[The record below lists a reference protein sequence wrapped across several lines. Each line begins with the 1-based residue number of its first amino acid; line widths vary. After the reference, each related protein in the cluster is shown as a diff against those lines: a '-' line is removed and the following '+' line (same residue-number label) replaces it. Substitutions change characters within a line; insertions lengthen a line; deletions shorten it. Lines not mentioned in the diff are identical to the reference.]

1 MRSRWMPA
9 RVDAVDYGEFGH
21 AEVTATLFG
30 GMDDSLYADF
40 KKGSK
45 LLMNGATT
53 ELKHILGPNGPWHM
67 AAEGPVLKITKNEEN
82 VPLGSS
88 GIQIRMKVDLV
99 LEGLRP
105 GKTVRVRPMNWPR
118 VTLPREEWLPFSF
131 NIEERFPTPAIF
143 PKYGR

>member
-1 MRSRWMPA
+1 M
-9 RVDAVDYGEFGH
+9 
-21 AEVTATLFG
+21 TATLFG

-45 LLMNGATT
+45 AMMNAATT
-53 ELKHILGPNGPWHM
+53 ELKHVLGANGTWHM
-67 AAEGPVLKITKNEEN
+67 AAEGPIVEVTKNEEK

-88 GIQIRMKVDLV
+88 GIQIRMKVGLV
-99 LEGLRP
+99 QEGFRP
-105 GKTVRVRPMNWPR
+105 GKVVRIRPTSWPR
-118 VTLPREEWLPFSF
+118 ALLPREEWLPMSF